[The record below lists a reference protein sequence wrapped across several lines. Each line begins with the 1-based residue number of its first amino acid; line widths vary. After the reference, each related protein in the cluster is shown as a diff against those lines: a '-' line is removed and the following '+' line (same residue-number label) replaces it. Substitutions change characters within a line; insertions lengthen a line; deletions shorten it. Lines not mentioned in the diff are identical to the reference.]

1 MSTKWNVDVIRK
13 IAGLPVVEGWSD
25 DIDDGDEDPD
35 VKIAMSDKRQA
46 AFERKNKKS
55 LADADKP
62 VESKAKEKASPKAD
76 TPKEKAEEPSKEK
89 ADTPEAKR
97 RGAKPN
103 ADSKSQRALAWIK
116 NNPTEKRGAFLKWA
130 KENLEMG
137 AAYGSAFYARHRN
150 RGDAEIKN
158 ECWVITHPAM
168 PSFLLAENR
177 ELNQMQWVD
186 LTSPLDPLVLKTE
199 AEAQRIATYMSSW
212 KSQHSTIE
220 KIVLED

>member
-25 DIDDGDEDPD
+25 DTDDTDEDPD

-62 VESKAKEKASPKAD
+62 TESKSKKA
-76 TPKEKAEEPSKEK
+76 AEE
-89 ADTPEAKR
+89 
-97 RGAKPN
+97 
-103 ADSKSQRALAWIK
+103 KSDAPK
-116 NNPTEKRGAFLKWA
+116 EKRGAFLKWA

-137 AAYGSAFYARHRN
+137 AAYGSAFFARHRN

-186 LTSPLDPLVLKTE
+186 PTSPLDPLVLKTE
-199 AEAQRIATYMSSW
+199 AEANRIATYMSSW